1 VAQGPTRQVAGSLPG
16 TAWTNGSNSRERPG
30 ARSCSLAGAMA
41 EEDRRTNTRHIACF
55 PAHVE
60 VPENDHTQ
68 IALIRNVS
76 VDGALLLTRSVYEV
90 GKELS
95 LKLFLSGD
103 ASVDPHDATAVVVRS
118 GRRDVERADLWPFDA
133 AVTFGEPLENL
144 EDEIKQLAKRQSG
157 MFGKI

>member
-1 VAQGPTRQVAGSLPG
+1 
-16 TAWTNGSNSRERPG
+16 
-30 ARSCSLAGAMA
+30 MA
-41 EEDRRTNTRHIACF
+41 EEDRRAHERHIACF

-76 VDGALLLTRSVYEV
+76 IEGALLLTRAEYKVD
-90 GKELS
+90 GELS

-103 ASVDPHDATAVVVRS
+103 PSAEPHDATATVLRAGS
-118 GRRDVERADLWPFDA
+118 RDVERADLWPYEA
-133 AVTFGEPLENL
+133 AVKFAEPLEDL

-157 MFGKI
+157 MFGKL